1 MTHYEIFREC
11 FPELKLTE
19 EHYNTLAEEKLCRAF
34 ELPEGFALVKGN
46 ELRLLCVLPGKR
58 GNGIGT
64 RLFRSAEEYIR
75 GQGSERMEIGGAGS
89 GLLIGAPENTCGFF
103 EKMGCTLDDRVAEMS
118 IGELNLPDKPLS
130 GADFGIYTGDGQKLH
145 EAVAKVDPDWV
156 QYFGSGDEAEQRNAA
171 APETDWA
178 QFVGGG
184 DVFCATVDGEIAS
197 FCILGY
203 NDTTILNDGG
213 KRMGSIGCVGT
224 VPDFRRRGIGLEMVA
239 EAAKLL
245 LQRGCDDI
253 FIHYT
258 AVYDWY
264 SRLGFKT
271 RLFLKLGGKKL

>member
-1 MTHYEIFREC
+1 MTHYEVFREC

-19 EHYNTLAEEKLCRAF
+19 EHYDKLAEEKLCRAF
-34 ELPEGFALVKGN
+34 ELPEGFALVKEN
-46 ELRLLCVLPGKR
+46 ELRLLCVLPQKR
-58 GNGIGT
+58 GNGAGT
-64 RLFRSAEEYIR
+64 RLFRSAEDYIR
-75 GQGSERMEIGGAGS
+75 SRGYERMEIGGAGS
-89 GLLIGAPENTCGFF
+89 GLLIGAPEDTCGFF
-103 EKMGCTLDDRVAEMS
+103 
-118 IGELNLPDKPLS
+118 
-130 GADFGIYTGDGQKLH
+130 
-145 EAVAKVDPDWV
+145 
-156 QYFGSGDEAEQRNAA
+156 
-171 APETDWA
+171 
-178 QFVGGG
+178 
-184 DVFCATVDGEIAS
+184 EIAS

-203 NDTTILNDGG
+203 NDATILNDGA